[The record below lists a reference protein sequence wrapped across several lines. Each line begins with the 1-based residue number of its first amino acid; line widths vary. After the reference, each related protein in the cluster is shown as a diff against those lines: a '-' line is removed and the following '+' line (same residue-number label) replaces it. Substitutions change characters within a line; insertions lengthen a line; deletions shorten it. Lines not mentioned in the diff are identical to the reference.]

1 MARFNNAEWGQV
13 LVWAWENGELSM
25 NELEGRVA
33 LVTGASRGIG
43 KAIACRFAAEGA
55 AVVVCASRM
64 GAHGDLEG
72 TLEDTVASILAL
84 GGQAVAVACDLSDP
98 DARSDLVARANDS
111 FGAVDILV
119 NNAARADYE
128 LPSMN
133 STLSR
138 NRVFDLN
145 VNVPIELLQ
154 QALPGMREKGAG
166 WCLNISS
173 RTAEQPKPPYPDS
186 KIAAHVIGPYGATK
200 AALNRYTQA
209 LADELVDENIF
220 VNAMAPSNIV
230 LTNVGE
236 SVEAIAK
243 RRPDM
248 VEPVEMMAEA
258 ALELCSGRHVGE
270 VVYSRDI
277 VHASGRKLHDL
288 AGRDV
293 IGDAFTAARLHE
305 T

>member
-1 MARFNNAEWGQV
+1 M
-13 LVWAWENGELSM
+13 GELD
-25 NELEGRVA
+25 GRVA
-33 LVTGASRGIG
+33 FITGASRGIG
-43 KAIACRFAAEGA
+43 RAIACRFAAEGA
-55 AVVVCASRM
+55 AVVVSASRM

-72 TLEDTVASILAL
+72 TLQDTVANIESA
-84 GGQAVAVACDLSDP
+84 GGKAAAVACDLSDTE
-98 DARSDLVARANDS
+98 ARVDLIARAS
-111 FGAVDILV
+111 EHFGAVDILV
-119 NNAARADYE
+119 NNAARGDYE

-133 STLSR
+133 STASR

-154 QALPGMREKGAG
+154 QALPGMRKKGAG

-173 RTAEQPKPPYPDS
+173 RTAEQPEPPYPDS
-186 KIAAHVIGPYGATK
+186 KIAAHVIGAYGATK

-209 LADELVDENIF
+209 LADELAEENIF

-236 SVEAIAK
+236 AVEAIAR

-248 VEPVEMMAEA
+248 VEPIEMMAEG
-258 ALELCSGRHVGE
+258 ALELCSGRHVGQ
-270 VVYSRDI
+270 VVYSRNI

-288 AGRDV
+288 TGKEI
-293 IGDAFTAARLHE
+293 IGDAFTLGKLPE